1 MFLQSFLNYS
11 FRLAKCAVLT
21 IPETVL
27 RLEGKKKRN
36 LSANVDVLC
45 TTANSKSFH
54 VVDGTRTAEKFA
66 KVNNS
71 RANRVKELFF
81 CH

>member
-1 MFLQSFLNYS
+1 MCGTNNPGDGFEI
-11 FRLAKCAVLT
+11 R
-21 IPETVL
+21 
-27 RLEGKKKRN
+27 RKKKRN

-54 VVDGTRTAEKFA
+54 VVDGKRTAKKFA
-66 KVNNS
+66 QVDNS
-71 RANRVKELFF
+71 RANRVKDLFF

>member
-1 MFLQSFLNYS
+1 MCGTNN
-11 FRLAKCAVLT
+11 
-21 IPETVL
+21 PGDG
-27 RLEGKKKRN
+27 LEIRRKKKRN

-54 VVDGTRTAEKFA
+54 VVDGKRTAKKFA

-71 RANRVKELFF
+71 RAKRVKELFF